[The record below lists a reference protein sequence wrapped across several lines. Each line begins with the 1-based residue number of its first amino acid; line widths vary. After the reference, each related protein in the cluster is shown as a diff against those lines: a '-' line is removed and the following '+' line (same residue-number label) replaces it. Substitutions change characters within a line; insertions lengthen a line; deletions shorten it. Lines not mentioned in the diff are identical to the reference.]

1 MLIKELVLAAEKSVS
16 IPLMISRLH
25 SKKWMDMKSM
35 EEKLKFS
42 KLTEMILEADLE
54 VQEDLDHD
62 PDRTRDDLQVD
73 LAHEVLDALEVDQTN
88 VQNHEADPD
97 QTNDDL
103 NRQRNLDH
111 DPDQKNG
118 DRDPDHELKL
128 VDTFQLSF

>member
-1 MLIKELVLAAEKSVS
+1 
-16 IPLMISRLH
+16 
-25 SKKWMDMKSM
+25 MDMKSM

-42 KLTEMILEADLE
+42 ELTEMILEADLE

-97 QTNDDL
+97 QINDDL

-111 DPDQKNG
+111 DPDQKND